1 MKKIAAI
8 EKNDRPR
15 EKLKLKGARAL
26 SDFELLQALI
36 GSGNKQADVS
46 QIAKKAQKLL
56 QKYGTD
62 ITYEQLAEVTGLGA
76 AKVAELL
83 AAFELSRRHLI
94 KDEQPIIDSPEKA
107 IDQVQDIRGK
117 RQEYLICLT
126 LDGASRLIAKRI
138 ISIGILNKSLAHPR
152 EIFADA
158 ITDRAAHLILLHNH
172 PSGTLTPS
180 DADLE
185 VTQRVKEAGNII
197 GIELLDH
204 IIVTK
209 DDYISIQLQQ
219 NTPPSEVEYAHMLGN
234 DAIFSE

>member
-8 EKNDRPR
+8 DKNDRPR
-15 EKLKLKGARAL
+15 EKLKIKGARAL

-46 QIAKKAQKLL
+46 QIAKAAQKMLE
-56 QKYGTD
+56 KHGTD
-62 ITYEQLAEVTGLGA
+62 LTYEQLASVVGLGA
-76 AKVAELL
+76 AKVTELL

-107 IDQVQDIRGK
+107 VQQVQDIRNK

-126 LDGASRLIAKRI
+126 LDGASRLIAKRVV
-138 ISIGILNKSLAHPR
+138 SIGILNKSLAHPR

-158 ITDRAAHLILLHNH
+158 ITDRAANIIIAHNH
-172 PSGTLTPS
+172 PSGTLEPS
-180 DADLE
+180 DEDIE
-185 VTQRVKEAGNII
+185 VTQRIRETGVIM

-204 IIVTK
+204 LIVTK
-209 DDYISIQLQQ
+209 DDYVSIGVEA
-219 NTPPSEVEYAHMLGN
+219 EVMNE
-234 DAIFSE
+234 